1 MLKKLDSFG
10 LEACKDLE
18 AAMEVVTEALM
29 EAMEV
34 TKAPARELGRAAA
47 AKSTTVTVRI
57 KCQSQLKNLVISL
70 KWSSSFYYLFC
81 FRSKLR

>member
-1 MLKKLDSFG
+1 MLKKLVSFG
-10 LEACKDLE
+10 LETSQDLE
-18 AAMEVVTEALM
+18 AVMEAVMEALMEAM

-57 KCQSQLKNLVISL
+57 KCQINAN
-70 KWSSSFYYLFC
+70 
-81 FRSKLR
+81 